1 MSSLRDFSYCQF
13 PLCHQ
18 SETFSNFSLLLVGR
32 EVEPVHLHFIFAK
45 LLLGTIMVL
54 LDDILGLFRLTM
66 ALDISV
72 YFRSF
77 LGLV

>member
-45 LLLGTIMVL
+45 LLFGPIMELLGET
-54 LDDILGLFRLTM
+54 LGHFKLTK
-66 ALDISV
+66 ALDI
-72 YFRSF
+72 FCRF
-77 LGLV
+77 